1 MSAGKRAVILLVE
14 DDPGDQELTRRS
26 LQGDLLK
33 TDLRVANDGAE
44 ALDYLLRRG
53 HFADPA
59 ASPFPDLVMLD
70 LNMPRVDGKQV
81 LEVMRKT
88 PALQRIPVIVLT
100 TSSEEVDVVRSYDL
114 GCNSF
119 LQKPVEVDSF
129 IETIRTLR
137 RYWLELVTLPPHAEV
152 SASDD
157 ARLPS

>member
-1 MSAGKRAVILLVE
+1 MRGGGEGRRAVILLVE

-26 LQGDLLK
+26 LQGDLLR

-44 ALDYLLRRG
+44 GLDYLFRRG
-53 HFADPA
+53 RFADPA
-59 ASPFPDLVMLD
+59 MSPSPDLVMLD

-81 LEVMRKT
+81 LETMRRT

-119 LQKPVEVDSF
+119 LQKPVEVDAF
-129 IETIRTLR
+129 IAAIRDLR
-137 RYWLELVTLPPHAEV
+137 RYWLELVTLPPHTEA
-152 SASDD
+152 
-157 ARLPS
+157 PPGP